1 MNNIKTFSFGGVLN
15 SIDRWSDFVSE
26 MQTFLVTKG
35 FLKSNFKRHNLKEN
49 FNSIFKIPSF
59 LFNLNSNL
67 DTVQIFKSFVGNV
80 LTTLESISAIRN
92 WDSLV
97 DGRIL
102 SSLE

>member
-67 DTVQIFKSFVGNV
+67 DTVQMFKSFVGNV
-80 LTTLESISAIRN
+80 LERGTITALF
-92 WDSLV
+92 DYL
-97 DGRIL
+97 RI
-102 SSLE
+102 